1 MAVRK
6 KTGHGSTVTVNA
18 TAVAKLKM
26 FKPSGRKR
34 DLVDVTCMDDV
45 AVFNI
50 DSDPPDYGEIEFT
63 ALWDLTDT
71 DTTTLESFFDNDDQS
86 ERDATVV
93 FSIRNVG
100 TGTAPAASSWTY
112 NTLTYTGRIVEITPA
127 AVESKKE
134 LSYTFKM
141 KVNAK
146 PVKV

>member
-6 KTGHGSTVTVNA
+6 KTGHGSTVTINA
-18 TAVAKLKM
+18 VAVAKLKM

-34 DLVDVTCMDDV
+34 DLVEVTCMDDA
-45 AVFNI
+45 AVYNL

-63 ALWDLTDT
+63 ALWDLADT

-100 TGTAPAASSWTY
+100 TGTAPTASTWTY
-112 NTLTYTGRIVEITPA
+112 NTLTYTGRITEINPA
-127 AVESKKE
+127 QVESKSE
-134 LSYTFKM
+134 LAYTLKM

-146 PVKV
+146 PTKT